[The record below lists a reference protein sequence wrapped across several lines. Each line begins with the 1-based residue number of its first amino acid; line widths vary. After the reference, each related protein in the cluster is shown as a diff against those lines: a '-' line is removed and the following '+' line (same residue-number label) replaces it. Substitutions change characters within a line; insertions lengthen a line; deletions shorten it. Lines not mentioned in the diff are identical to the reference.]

1 MAYKYYDGTVFKI
14 ITPDN
19 KELFFTCFEQCTS
32 YGFRHVCFK
41 GLIIF
46 PDKSKQVSKR
56 MYCNRTWERY
66 QFESVLEDAVELQ
79 GYDLSDCRVVIIRS
93 IELWH

>member
-19 KELFFTCFEQCTS
+19 KELFFTCFRQGTS
-32 YGFRHVCFK
+32 YGCRHICFK
-41 GLIIF
+41 SKLSS
-46 PDKSKQVSKR
+46 PDKNKQVAKR
-56 MYCNRTWERY
+56 SYYNMNWERY

-79 GYDLSDCRVVIIRS
+79 GYDLSDCRVLIMRRIS
-93 IELWH
+93 NGI